1 MGQFFYS
8 LKNLILL
15 LQSHVN
21 LIAETFIELK
31 DYKMQKNLSMIL
43 IFVMYSC
50 GGDDSTSPSN
60 ESKYHSNDE
69 AFLSQLIESGGI
81 ERDTLINR
89 ITVDSVEISGE
100 EYDRIF

>member
-1 MGQFFYS
+1 
-8 LKNLILL
+8 
-15 LQSHVN
+15 
-21 LIAETFIELK
+21 
-31 DYKMQKNLSMIL
+31 MQKTLSMIL

-89 ITVDSVEISGE
+89 IIVESVEISGE
-100 EYDRIF
+100 EYDRIIEMDLSGLELDNLPSSIGDLQFLEELDLSNN